1 MTDAISDGGTP
12 PRIPVTILTGF
23 LGAGKTTLLNRLLRE
38 DAFRDTAVIVNEFG
52 AVGIDGELVEEADG
66 RAFAETTG
74 CLCCTVAGDIR
85 LTLIR
90 LADAAAAGTGPA
102 FSRLVVETTGLAD
115 PAPVL
120 HALMT
125 SDEVIDRYVL
135 NGVVTVVDAA
145 AGAATL
151 DRFPEAR
158 AQAGVADL
166 ILLTK
171 TDLAA
176 PAEAEALRVRLGG
189 RNPNAR
195 IIEAGAARAG
205 DVFGLA
211 AFDPALKPPDVADWL
226 RFTAPA
232 TPDHQHDH
240 GHDHDRGHDHDGHS
254 HAANRHGADIEAFC
268 YEGSEPINPWDAQD
282 LIGMLQEELG
292 PDLLRMKAICQLDE
306 DPDTAVILHVV
317 QHIMHPPVRRKGWPE
332 GTAPT
337 TRIVVIARGEKR
349 DTVPRAFARFL
360 PALAPGGDPRRD
372 GADARPREPGH
383 GDVCAHGHD
392 EGHHR
397 DHDHGHAQGR
407 A

>member
-1 MTDAISDGGTP
+1 MTDTNSDAGATP

-38 DAFRDTAVIVNEFG
+38 DGFRDTAVIVNEFG
-52 AVGIDGELVEEADG
+52 AVGIDGDLVEEADG
-66 RAFAETTG
+66 RALAETTG

-90 LADAAAAGTGPA
+90 LADAARAGTGPA

-145 AGAATL
+145 SGAATL

-166 ILLTK
+166 ILLSK

-176 PAEAEALRVRLGG
+176 PVDTDALRDRLGG
-189 RNPNAR
+189 SNPNAR
-195 IIEAGAARAG
+195 MIDAGAARAG

-211 AFDPALKPPDVADWL
+211 AFDPALKPPEVADWL
-226 RFTAPA
+226 RFDA
-232 TPDHQHDH
+232 DHNHDH
-240 GHDHDRGHDHDGHS
+240 DHDHDR
-254 HAANRHGADIEAFC
+254 AVNRHGADIEAFC
-268 YEGSEPINPWDAQD
+268 YEGREPINPWDAQD
-282 LIGMLQEELG
+282 LIGMLQDELG

-317 QHIMHPPVRRKGWPE
+317 QHIMHPPARRKGWP
-332 GTAPT
+332 GGMAPT
-337 TRIVVIARGEKR
+337 TRIVVIARGENR
-349 DTVPRAFARFL
+349 AVVPAAFARFL
-360 PALAPGGDPRRD
+360 PALSPAGEPRRD
-372 GADARPREPGH
+372 GADAQGH
-383 GDVCAHGHD
+383 DHGHD
-392 EGHHR
+392 HR
-397 DHDHGHAQGR
+397 HDHGHDHGHAHGGEHAEGGPGR